1 MSALLAL
8 TDGAVQAVKEIV
20 SSSEEVAETG
30 GLRMVA
36 EREGT
41 KRTSSSASFPCP
53 PRTTR

>member
-1 MSALLAL
+1 VSALLAL

-30 GLRMVA
+30 GLRMPNGKG
-36 EREGT
+36 R
-41 KRTSSSASFPCP
+41 KRTSSSASFHCP